1 MGMDVRKQLKALMLL
16 LIVLTPLLCLFI
28 FFIVTQHL
36 ILANYLSVVIFLM
49 LTPISKALSRCKYG
63 MILRIGT
70 TAGLAVSCTSLAIV
84 VVWPEVVF
92 LFFSWV
98 RVSILIALML
108 LAVPIPIVLAVLRS
122 RFKEVQVIASL
133 APVIISVVYLLMLV
147 LSVQLLYP
155 MHITDLRVRYGS
167 YCSLENAWLIAK
179 GFSETYFNV
188 YGINER
194 VSFKLFPKIGEFN
207 LIPME
212 LREVLSAVARVGTCG
227 EFAMGLARLLRDS
240 LGCETRIATFKTLDH
255 EFPETK
261 INGTWYVFDLTYTTP
276 DNPVEAS
283 KYAEYLQNKCIVE
296 KRFREVFCA
305 GFEGLVDAVTGED
318 LREEHGFST
327 SSYATQLCRLLC
339 YFLAT
344 CKSLN
349 VIDHYLHV

>member
-1 MGMDVRKQLKALMLL
+1 MLL
-16 LIVLTPLLCLFI
+16 LIALVLLLCVFV
-28 FFIVTQHL
+28 FFIVTAHPSL
-36 ILANYLSVVIFLM
+36 TNYLSVAIFLV
-49 LTPISKALSRCKYG
+49 LTPVSKALSRHKYG
-63 MILRIGT
+63 MILRIGI
-70 TAGLAVSCTSLAIV
+70 TAGLVISCTSLVIM
-84 VVWPEVVF
+84 VVWPEVIF

-108 LAVPIPIVLAVLRS
+108 LAVPILVVLTVLRN
-122 RFKEVQVIASL
+122 RFKEPQVLASL
-133 APVIISVVYLLMLV
+133 TSLIISVVYLLMLV
-147 LSVQLLYP
+147 LSAQLLYP
-155 MHITDLRVRYGS
+155 MHVTNLKTRYGS
-167 YCSLENAWLIAK
+167 YCSLENAWLVAK
-179 GFSETYFNV
+179 EFSETYFNV

-194 VSFKLFPKIGEFN
+194 VGFKLFPKIGEFN

-227 EFAMGLARLLRDS
+227 EFAMGLTRLLRDS
-240 LGCETRIATFKTLDH
+240 LGCETRIAAFKTLDH

-276 DNPVEAS
+276 DKPVEAS

-339 YFLAT
+339 CFLAT